1 MSDTEL
7 ARSIRKALHDNDYI
21 NYNHENN
28 KYIEWLILDILSEYK
43 LLKKNE
49 IIRKNKINME
59 GRYGDVN
66 E

>member
-7 ARSIRKALHDNDYI
+7 ARSIKKALHDNDYI

-43 LLKKNE
+43 LLKKALADRGLWSE
-49 IIRKNKINME
+49 RC
-59 GRYGDVN
+59 G
-66 E
+66 

>member
-43 LLKKNE
+43 LLKKVVQW
-49 IIRKNKINME
+49 
-59 GRYGDVN
+59 VN
-66 E
+66 YQEKKYL

>member
-7 ARSIRKALHDNDYI
+7 ARSIRKALQDNDYI

-43 LLKKNE
+43 LLKK
-49 IIRKNKINME
+49 
-59 GRYGDVN
+59 VVQ
-66 E
+66 

>member
-43 LLKKNE
+43 LLKKA
-49 IIRKNKINME
+49 
-59 GRYGDVN
+59 VSWPW
-66 E
+66 

>member
-1 MSDTEL
+1 MSDIEL

-43 LLKKNE
+43 LLKKAVSWPLRNF
-49 IIRKNKINME
+49 
-59 GRYGDVN
+59 V
-66 E
+66 

>member
-43 LLKKNE
+43 LLKKAVQW
-49 IIRKNKINME
+49 
-59 GRYGDVN
+59 VN
-66 E
+66 YQEKKYL